1 MLILVACHSMGVGH
15 RFFIRMDARVHDE
28 GQAGSGR
35 ILTEPGRR
43 GSRMERDLSCWE
55 ARHAKQVIT
64 DGYTDRKEGAVY
76 CWLISVRFYSELMC
90 AAFAMAVIGRRCV
103 TNTTHALLKPAASA
117 AACVAHARAQNPTPR
132 GICAQ
137 LWPRGVRRDALCRG
151 RLRQRRH
158 PVVRRDALF
167 CRWHVGRG
175 QPAECTSSLVRGRS
189 PSMSAAHRLP

>member
-1 MLILVACHSMGVGH
+1 MLLTDYREGCPGDFVGSRHILILVACHSTGVGH

-55 ARHAKQVIT
+55 ARHAKQVIA

-90 AAFAMAVIGRRCV
+90 AAFAMAVI
-103 TNTTHALLKPAASA
+103 
-117 AACVAHARAQNPTPR
+117 
-132 GICAQ
+132 
-137 LWPRGVRRDALCRG
+137 
-151 RLRQRRH
+151 
-158 PVVRRDALF
+158 
-167 CRWHVGRG
+167 
-175 QPAECTSSLVRGRS
+175 
-189 PSMSAAHRLP
+189 